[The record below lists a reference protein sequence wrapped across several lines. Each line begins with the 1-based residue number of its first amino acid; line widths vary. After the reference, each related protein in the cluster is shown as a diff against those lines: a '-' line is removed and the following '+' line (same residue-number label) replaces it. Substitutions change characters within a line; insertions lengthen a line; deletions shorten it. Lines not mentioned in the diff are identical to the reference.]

1 MDTHALMARNL
12 TQKERKSMAAS
23 PTQSATIAHKS
34 RSMARQMGR
43 TEEGLAFA
51 EVADSQALASSETVG
66 VGGNLP
72 VEPAGAYGDRS
83 LSSRPRA
90 WDFPETCLGKTAY
103 PEKKS
108 FHIYI

>member
-23 PTQSATIAHKS
+23 PTQSAAIAHKS

-66 VGGNLP
+66 VG
-72 VEPAGAYGDRS
+72 EPPSRTCGSLWRS
-83 LSSRPRA
+83 EPFFQAKGLG
-90 WDFPETCLGKTAY
+90 FP
-103 PEKKS
+103 
-108 FHIYI
+108 